1 MNKSILAIV
10 DSQHQTESIVAE
22 LQRVGFR
29 EASLSVLFPDQDG
42 TRDFAHEHHTK
53 APEAAIAG
61 VSAGGAVGGALGI
74 LAGVGMLA
82 VPGAGMLLAAGPL
95 LAALSGAAAGATI
108 GGIAGAL
115 VGLGIPEI
123 EAKHYE
129 GKIRGGNILLA
140 VHVEDRDS
148 QAIALS
154 ILQRGGAHD
163 IAAATEARV
172 PSTPRMP
179 N

>member
-29 EASLSVLFPDQDG
+29 ESSLSVLFPDQDG

-53 APEAAIAG
+53 APEAALAG

-115 VGLGIPEI
+115 VGL
-123 EAKHYE
+123 
-129 GKIRGGNILLA
+129 
-140 VHVEDRDS
+140 
-148 QAIALS
+148 
-154 ILQRGGAHD
+154 
-163 IAAATEARV
+163 
-172 PSTPRMP
+172 
-179 N
+179 